1 MEKKSKQ
8 TDLKDTLEQM
18 SLPINDLCTLAL
30 SRYFFARLVG
40 LSMPCQLIILLLMK
54 KVMYGHER
62 ARKKVE
68 RTYVRCRTHLCDMNT

>member
-1 MEKKSKQ
+1 MSPIPQTSFLVGTFFAASYSK
-8 TDLKDTLEQM
+8 
-18 SLPINDLCTLAL
+18 PALA
-30 SRYFFARLVG
+30 RYFFARIVS
-40 LSMPCQLIILLLMK
+40 LSKPCQLIILLLMK